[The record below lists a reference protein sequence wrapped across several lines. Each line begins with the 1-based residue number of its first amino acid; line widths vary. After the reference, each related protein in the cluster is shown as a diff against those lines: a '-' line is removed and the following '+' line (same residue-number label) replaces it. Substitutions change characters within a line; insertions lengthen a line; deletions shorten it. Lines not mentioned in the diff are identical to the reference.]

1 MNESV
6 RLVNKGDEDWVG
18 GYSRQQYVVPVNG
31 EAVVP
36 WDAACLWFG
45 DPRASDVG
53 QNKARIGEYE
63 RLCVK
68 YGVYEKAE
76 EFEDARP
83 KIEVFRFNG
92 ERVKMLAE
100 DPFGTPV
107 DVFGS
112 GDPAYNDPTV
122 QIAKLTE
129 MVNDLQKQVSSGSGT
144 ADELDQAFQTE
155 GEPAI
160 PEDEDEG
167 DEISTGVGMPMW
179 GDPNM
184 KTQPDGGSQ
193 DGQQ

>member
-76 EFEDARP
+76 EFEGARP

-129 MVNDLQKQVSSGSGT
+129 MVNDLQKQVSDGSGT
-144 ADELDQAFQTE
+144 SADELDQAFQTE

-160 PEDEDEG
+160 PEDDAGGVKIGEP
-167 DEISTGVGMPMW
+167 TGIPSF
-179 GDPNM
+179 DPIN
-184 KTQPDGGSQ
+184 P
-193 DGQQ
+193 